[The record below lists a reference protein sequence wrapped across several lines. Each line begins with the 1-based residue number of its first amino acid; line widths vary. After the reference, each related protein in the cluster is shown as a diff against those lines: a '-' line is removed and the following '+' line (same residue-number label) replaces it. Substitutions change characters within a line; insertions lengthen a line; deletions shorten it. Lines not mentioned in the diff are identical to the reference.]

1 MFLKNGYPINI
12 NLLRGF
18 FEKADKDNNSIYIY
32 LFNIE
37 SIELEEFKHVMY
49 DE

>member
-1 MFLKNGYPINI
+1 MFQKNGYPINI

-18 FEKADKDNNSIYIY
+18 FEKADKDNNSTKIIN
-32 LFNIE
+32 LE